1 MTMKKRNF
9 TVMAFRA
16 GLNPAARA
24 AFDEIDSPDRRRM
37 AKAIAFD
44 RPLFKI
50 NRNAE
55 KKSV

>member
-1 MTMKKRNF
+1 MKKRNF